1 MLASEPEL
9 WLDLGGQRPPKAKPA
24 KGPTGDSQCGRE
36 GSRGVPLVSWY
47 LLPIRKAAH
56 WQKSTL
62 ATGPEEQQ
70 SFPGFPC
77 RDAAL
82 RLPCPSRL
90 RHWALMTVIN
100 PSVINPSGHS

>member
-9 WLDLGGQRPPKAKPA
+9 WLDLGGQRPSEAKPA
-24 KGPTGDSQCGRE
+24 KGPTGDSQCGKERN
-36 GSRGVPLVSWY
+36 RGVPLVSWY